1 MNAKSHEPI
10 KITTSL
16 YQLGTPSFPAFLSM
30 GKEGMLIEGGTG
42 PTFSIMIDQI
52 ESLGIDP
59 SIIKYIV
66 LTHTHADHIGAVPHF
81 QRVWPHIKLL
91 ASAVGAKI
99 LAKTELFKQF
109 QLIDLGIAQLMKAK
123 SEINALPEPVE
134 DYAFHVDSVV
144 KEGDRID
151 LGEGIVWNVYETPG
165 HSPCHI
171 TLFEEKEGT
180 MAIGDT
186 TGFYVPEKDVFWP
199 NYFESL
205 DKYCSSIRKLA
216 TLPAKRAILSH
227 NAVIEE
233 DVRKHLE
240 KAMKATEEYHHE
252 LITRLESGEISEE
265 IAMEKARFVD
275 SLTDIQPF
283 RIMYDLCK
291 LMIKNSSVNG
301 KEDHFSF

>member
-1 MNAKSHEPI
+1 M
-10 KITTSL
+10 
-16 YQLGTPSFPAFLSM
+16 
-30 GKEGMLIEGGTG
+30 
-42 PTFSIMIDQI
+42 
-52 ESLGIDP
+52 
-59 SIIKYIV
+59 
-66 LTHTHADHIGAVPHF
+66 
-81 QRVWPHIKLL
+81 
-91 ASAVGAKI
+91 GAKI
-99 LAKTELFKQF
+99 LVKTELFKQF

-123 SEINALPEPVE
+123 SEIDAMPEPVE
-134 DYAFHVDSVV
+134 DYAFRVDSVL

-151 LGEGIVWNVYETPG
+151 LGAGIVWNVYETPG

-171 TLFEEKEGT
+171 TLFEKKEGT
-180 MAIGDT
+180 LALGDT

-227 NAVIEE
+227 NAVIEG

-252 LITRLESGEISEE
+252 LMTRLESGEISEE
-265 IAMEKARFVD
+265 IAMDKARFVD

-283 RIMYDLCK
+283 SIMYDLCK

-301 KEDHFSF
+301 KEDHFTL